1 MRYIALLIAM
11 LALVGCA
18 TKQKSTTP
26 MPSTA
31 GIESTSAEISSA
43 VSSAIV
49 TNKDASK
56 LIDEAI
62 KLNLKAQKSIK

>member
-1 MRYIALLIAM
+1 MKYIALFMSIFV
-11 LALVGCA
+11 VGCA

-26 MPSTA
+26 MPSTV
-31 GIESTSAEISSA
+31 GVETTSAEISSA

-49 TNKDASK
+49 FNKDASK